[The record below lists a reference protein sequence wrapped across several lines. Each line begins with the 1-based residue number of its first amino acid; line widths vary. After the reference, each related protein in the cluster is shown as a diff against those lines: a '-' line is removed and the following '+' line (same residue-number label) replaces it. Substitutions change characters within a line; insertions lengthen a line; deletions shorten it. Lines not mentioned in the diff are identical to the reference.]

1 MRNSKRIQSTKP
13 CWIIHRNCIIQRE
26 LCAQSKYF
34 WYRHHILNTPVK
46 SSGYYMYS
54 TSGIQKFS
62 STHWV
67 HFIWIS
73 EIIINISIHNI
84 IRLVFCNWDEVCLLW
99 GMSWIL
105 QNKIQ
110 VKFNLTMVKC
120 CKIHV
125 RYFACRSVNKEH
137 MLLSMPISQHRTYI
151 AFHADQSTK
160 TQTNLNSI
168 KSVRRS
174 ITSEGHDTGVAQE
187 KRCTQPAV
195 SSTNIGTPTTLEHQ
209 NSIRMLFLTPLRHS
223 EPPAIGL
230 IYVRWQWRK

>member
-1 MRNSKRIQSTKP
+1 MKSNVRCFPCRSVTQNICYFPCPSVNTERTLLSMPISQHRTYVTFHADQSTQNI
-13 CWIIHRNCIIQRE
+13 C
-26 LCAQSKYF
+26 YF
-34 WYRHHILNTPVK
+34 P
-46 SSGYYMYS
+46 
-54 TSGIQKFS
+54 
-62 STHWV
+62 
-67 HFIWIS
+67 
-73 EIIINISIHNI
+73 
-84 IRLVFCNWDEVCLLW
+84 
-99 GMSWIL
+99 
-105 QNKIQ
+105 
-110 VKFNLTMVKC
+110 
-120 CKIHV
+120 
-125 RYFACRSVNKEH
+125 CRSVNTEH
-137 MLLSMPISQHRTYI
+137 TLLSMPISQHRTYVTFHADQSTQNVCYFPCRSVNTEHTLLSMPISQHRTYI

-230 IYVRWQWRK
+230 IYVRWQ